1 MNIQIPYEILGDYD
15 SLTVHTEPFCFRI
28 EVRYEEAS
36 IIVTTNDTEIDY
48 YDFNIRTLP
57 GELRVSEVLPALL
70 KYLEGQ
76 GLDNNLPV
84 RTISRT
90 FTGTLTRN
98 ERLKT
103 MKLEMED

>member
-15 SLTVHTEPFCFRI
+15 SLTVHSEPFCFRL
-28 EVRYEEAS
+28 EVRYEEAY

-48 YDFNIRTLP
+48 YDFDIRTLP

-70 KYLEGQ
+70 KYLEKQ

-84 RTISRT
+84 RTISQT
-90 FTGTLTRN
+90 FTGEPTKL
-98 ERLKT
+98 ERLKS
-103 MKLEMED
+103 MRRIK